1 MGGRSKREGTYVY
14 LWLIHADIWQ
24 KPTQYYKAIILQLKM
39 KKKLSLQ
46 ITNAREGV
54 EKRELSYTVGGNIN
68 WYSHYGKQYGDSSRN

>member
-39 KKKLSLQ
+39 KKNLSLQ

-54 EKRELSYTVGGNIN
+54 EKRELSYTVGGNIY